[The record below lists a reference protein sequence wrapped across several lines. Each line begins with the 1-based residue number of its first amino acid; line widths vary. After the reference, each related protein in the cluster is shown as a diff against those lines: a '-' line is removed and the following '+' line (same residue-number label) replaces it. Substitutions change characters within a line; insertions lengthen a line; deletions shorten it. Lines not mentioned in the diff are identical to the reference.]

1 MYGAAEA
8 APFQGRK
15 TDFSAAYDMPE
26 EAAEEHNIAKRAQ
39 AADENGDA
47 QHAAVAGFFFQYRC
61 GGWSIHKA
69 LYY

>member
-1 MYGAAEA
+1 
-8 APFQGRK
+8 
-15 TDFSAAYDMPE
+15 MPE